1 MKHMVLII
9 ADERDHGFYR
19 TLSFGQKSME
29 IYPFQR
35 ISECVKNCQADI
47 ILLDCNYE
55 LESGLTSLRNIKEL
69 WPTIPVI
76 FLADISFEE
85 VILKAFKNGARD
97 FFKKPVSIRELQDTV
112 KGLLKIRRKSKE
124 TRSGFMKIRGID
136 PKKLFRK
143 KSQLQS
149 VNLHKAIRFIDENL
163 PNVIHLDTVAK
174 EANTSRYH
182 LCRFFRKHVGISPM
196 KFVTYM
202 RLEKAKELL
211 RRSDLAIS
219 AVASEVGLN
228 DTSSFV
234 KLFKRFTGMTPT
246 GYKKSLK

>member
-1 MKHMVLII
+1 MEHIVLII

-29 IYPFQR
+29 IYPFLR
-35 ISECVKNCQADI
+35 ISDCMKNCQADI

-55 LESGLTSLRNIKEL
+55 LESGLTLLRNIKEL

-85 VILKAFKNGARD
+85 AVLKAFKNGARD
-97 FFKKPVSIRELQDTV
+97 FFKKPVSIPELQDTV

-124 TRSGFMKIRGID
+124 TRSAFMKIRGAD

-143 KSQLQS
+143 KTQLQS
-149 VNLHKAIRFIDENL
+149 VDLHKAIRFIEEHLLD
-163 PNVIHLDTVAK
+163 VIHLGTVAK

-182 LCRFFRKHVGISPM
+182 LCRFFKKHVGISPM

-211 RRSDLAIS
+211 GNSDPPLS
-219 AVASEVGLN
+219 AVASEG
-228 DTSSFV
+228 
-234 KLFKRFTGMTPT
+234 
-246 GYKKSLK
+246 